1 MSQTK
6 KGSMY
11 EALTNTAVGW
21 IINYT
26 ANIVILPKFGFDVTY
41 EQAFWIGCI
50 FTVISIIR
58 SYVMRRVFNAIKS
71 RWNTE
76 DVPGQQSEKL
86 AGS

>member
-6 KGSMY
+6 KGSLY

-21 IINYT
+21 VINYV
-26 ANIVILPKFGFDVTY
+26 ANILILPMFGLMVTY
-41 EQAFWIGCI
+41 GQAFWIGCI

-71 RWNTE
+71 KWN
-76 DVPGQQSEKL
+76 VPGQQSENL